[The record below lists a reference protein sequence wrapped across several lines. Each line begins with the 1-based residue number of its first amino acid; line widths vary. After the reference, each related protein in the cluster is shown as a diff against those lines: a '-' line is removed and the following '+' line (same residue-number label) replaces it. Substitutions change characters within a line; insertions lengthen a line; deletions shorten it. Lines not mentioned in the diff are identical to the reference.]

1 MWRRTCGFCGQAG
14 HRRKDCPAEAYQARV
29 DRRREI
35 TKAAEKAFGA
45 NLDQADDTRRRRNR
59 WLGRFR

>member
-1 MWRRTCGFCGQAG
+1 MRRRCGFCGERT
-14 HRRKDCPAEAYQARV
+14 HRRKDCPAEKYQAGL

-35 TKAAEKAFGA
+35 ARDAIRG
-45 NLDQADDTRRRRNR
+45 LDQELDAADDTRRRRNR